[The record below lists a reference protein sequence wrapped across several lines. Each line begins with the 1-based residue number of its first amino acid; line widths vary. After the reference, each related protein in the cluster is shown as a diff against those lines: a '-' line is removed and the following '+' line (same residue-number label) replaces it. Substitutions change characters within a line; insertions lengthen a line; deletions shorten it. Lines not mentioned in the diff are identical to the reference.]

1 MNFRINSHMFVGFQI
16 FANLSNSI
24 WSQCQFPRVAESR
37 IVDVTGQPNALRTGN
52 FGLKDSTVFRGIKA
66 QAKKKISPAGVALS
80 MVPNP
85 RHIITDCYISTSVK
99 ESNLANEKYQTAEIK
114 GRRHHVFNT
123 FASNVFHPSNRVAA
137 VRLPISKQR
146 VHLVRMHQAWT
157 HYIHHITTWSLRCQ
171 IMFMSSHVRIL
182 KLSGVDPHRLC
193 RPLSHVGW
201 CLSICRYGT
210 AGLIGNKS
218 RLTTHFKSFQATQ
231 YSPCL
236 KCFISNPVDT
246 KSTGSL
252 MKA

>member
-1 MNFRINSHMFVGFQI
+1 MFVGFQI

-99 ESNLANEKYQTAEIK
+99 ESNMANEKYQTAEIK
-114 GRRHHVFNT
+114 GRRQRVFNT
-123 FASNVFHPSNRVAA
+123 FASNVFHPSNRASA

-146 VHLVRMHQAWT
+146 VHLVRMHQACT
-157 HYIHHITTWSLRCQ
+157 HYIIVQHGLVVVKSCSCPV
-171 IMFMSSHVRIL
+171 MFEFWNSVEWTHTGSAA
-182 KLSGVDPHRLC
+182 
-193 RPLSHVGW
+193 LSHTLADVWAYAGMG
-201 CLSICRYGT
+201 LLASSGT
-210 AGLIGNKS
+210 KVVWQHTSN
-218 RLTTHFKSFQATQ
+218 HFKQ
-231 YSPCL
+231 L
-236 KCFISNPVDT
+236 NIHHV
-246 KSTGSL
+246 
-252 MKA
+252 